1 MERVIRLG
9 LLYDFYGELLTPKQQ
24 AVIERYC
31 LNDLSL
37 AEIAEQEGSSRQAIH
52 DLVQR
57 SEDLLEHYE
66 SKLHLYEHYAALSKS
81 IKEALIL
88 ARRIGRS
95 ASGASA
101 DDCYRLVELL
111 ESLQDD

>member
-9 LLYDFYGELLTPKQQ
+9 LLYDFYGELLTPKQR

-37 AEIAEQEGSSRQAIH
+37 AEIAEQEGRSRQAIH

-66 SKLHLYEHYAALSKS
+66 SKLHLYERYAAQSKS
-81 IKEALIL
+81 IEEAIIL
-88 ARRIGRS
+88 ARRISLS
-95 ASGASA
+95 ASSGSA
-101 DDCYRLVELL
+101 NDCDRLVGLL